1 MQIIRD
7 PYTAES
13 RLYARLKKEFEEHG
27 KLIIAVDFDDTIFP
41 GSSTELS

>member
-1 MQIIRD
+1 MGGQVLMQIIRD

-27 KLIIAVDFDDTIFP
+27 K
-41 GSSTELS
+41 